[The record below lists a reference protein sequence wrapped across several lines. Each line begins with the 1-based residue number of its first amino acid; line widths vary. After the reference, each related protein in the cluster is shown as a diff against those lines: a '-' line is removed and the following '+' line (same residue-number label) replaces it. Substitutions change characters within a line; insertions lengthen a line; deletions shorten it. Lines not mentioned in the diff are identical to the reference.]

1 MYKLL
6 QNPTLRL
13 CRLDINKV
21 GLEKAIRII
30 PGVGTHMRC
39 SQYGASKF
47 EADDIKCYVHVADIE
62 ATELD
67 EAFGIHN
74 GHLEEKITRYAPRQH
89 SLSIG
94 DILLEENG
102 TLHMCDPE
110 GWTEI
115 GNSRDFIFFPGTHT
129 W

>member
-62 ATELD
+62 ATD
-67 EAFGIHN
+67 
-74 GHLEEKITRYAPRQH
+74 
-89 SLSIG
+89 
-94 DILLEENG
+94 
-102 TLHMCDPE
+102 MCDPE